1 MPQMN
6 QSLVRTVTVP
16 GVPTG
21 NPAQLAVAMPDR
33 PMRVLVDNVGAVG
46 VRLSF
51 TSSALGG
58 VTAEAVDHYQLQVT
72 KSQVFILAPGQK
84 LFAVGIGATGAV
96 SIHTSDALPFDLK
109 V

>member
-16 GVPTG
+16 GVPTN
-21 NPAQLAVAMPDR
+21 NPAQVAVAMFDR
-33 PMRVLVDNVGAVG
+33 PMRVVVDNVGAVAI
-46 VRLSF
+46 RLAF
-51 TSSALGG
+51 ASASLGG
-58 VTAEAVDHYQLQVT
+58 ATAEAVDHYQLQVGR
-72 KSQVFILAPGQK
+72 SQVFVLSPGQK
-84 LFAVGIGATGAV
+84 MFAVGVGATGLL